1 MQHWPWRDRFLDSPP
16 EGWKPRCLLRVEELE
31 PREVLSLLVI
41 PPSPSMPLEIDENQS
56 VALAFEVLGP
66 DIPDAPYTLTITGSN
81 GLLQIAETLAAA
93 NNVSV
98 DGNNSSTVT
107 LVGRISE
114 LNTVLADGLTF
125 NPTPFYSGDA
135 AVTLTAVTIPP
146 NNPSNILSASE
157 VQAIAVQPVVSSATV
172 VVSASDQVFAPASGF
187 VFPPGFVTISGWND
201 ADGSETI
208 TLDIIVTPT
217 SSSSS
222 SEFTLSADGTIL
234 TPVAT
239 NRWRLTGSNPTAF
252 QALLDTLVLTPASS
266 QPFSGTVFVDFEGT
280 LVDQAVF
287 GPTGNRPTPLEV
299 TTEPQDLGFATA
311 MVRFF
316 VGGSVTVA
324 PLSAQEGT
332 AADLGGGRIV
342 ASSPDEQPGDLHVL
356 SLTVPSGLLLVN
368 SSAVPTGLTVDRQV
382 AGDGRTT
389 LRLIGTIATINQFLA
404 VSNSVTYTAA
414 ASTFSGLI
422 PLTVG
427 LVNLPGVSS
436 SFSPPANFFPPSNWL
451 PPGPPPGTT
460 LTNGGGFL
468 LLDPSAGGFFTL
480 NMPPSVPNSFD
491 TLPRREAL
499 HPFSIVVAMQF
510 TPVATPVVPSAADV
524 VTTQDTPVG
533 VVIHLVPPSTDP
545 TETVEIIVEGVP
557 AGASFNRGTHL
568 GGGKWLL
575 APADLEGLIFIPPP
589 GVTGE
594 FPLVVT
600 VIVTDTNLS
609 LEMSDIATHATTFTI
624 TVLPVP
630 PASSPPL
637 FLPPD
642 LARPLSGGGVVAG
655 GGNRPEPLR
664 GLIAGSTADLPTPQ
678 SEVFLGYTGSS
689 GNSSLPFGQWPRVEL
704 SVPSPEYFFAPVEP
718 VVPIYATSEKHPLP
732 PVLPLDQTLPV
743 AGFTDSGGDSFA
755 LVDMVYRDAG
765 VSGPV
770 SVAPAPHEPDRPAAV
785 ATAEPVVFSPVANT
799 RSDPPAASM
808 AAVAAPEE
816 TPRAWLVGV
825 GTAMIAGSVAAWGW
839 LRGRSGGLVG
849 RTLRRLVSA
858 LLQPSVKR
866 TS

>member
-1 MQHWPWRDRFLDSPP
+1 MRRWPWLDRFLDSPP
-16 EGWKPRCLLRVEELE
+16 DSWKPRCLLRVEELE
-31 PREVLSLLVI
+31 PREVLSLFVI

-81 GLLQIAETLAAA
+81 GLLQITETLAAA

-98 DGNNSSTVT
+98 DGNNSGTVT
-107 LVGRISE
+107 LVGRISD
-114 LNTVLADGLTF
+114 LNTVLVDGLTF

-172 VVSASDQVFAPASGF
+172 VVAASDQVFAPASGF
-187 VFPPGFVTISGWND
+187 IFPPGFVTISGWND

-208 TLDIIVTPT
+208 TLDIVVTPT
-217 SSSSS
+217 SSRASSA
-222 SEFTLSADGTIL
+222 FTLSADGTTL

-239 NRWRLTGSNPTAF
+239 NRWRLTGRNPTAF

-287 GPTGNRPTPLEV
+287 GPTGSRPAPLAV
-299 TTEPQDLGFATA
+299 TTEPQDLSSATA
-311 MVRFF
+311 MIRFF

-324 PLSAQEGT
+324 SLSTQEGT
-332 AADLGGGRIV
+332 AADLGSGRIM
-342 ASSPDEQPGDLHVL
+342 ATSPDKQPGDVYVL
-356 SLTVPSGLLLVN
+356 SLSVPSGLLLVR
-368 SSAVPTGLTVDRQV
+368 SSAVPAGLTVDRQV
-382 AGDGRTT
+382 AGDGSTT
-389 LRLIGTIATINQFLA
+389 LRLIGPIATINQFLA
-404 VSNSVTYTAA
+404 VPNSVTYTAA
-414 ASTFSGLI
+414 ASTASGLI

-427 LVNLPGVSS
+427 LVNLPGVSW
-436 SFSPPANFFPPSNWL
+436 SFSLLSNFPPSNWL
-451 PPGPPPGTT
+451 PPGALPGTT
-460 LTNGGGFL
+460 LTNGGGSL
-468 LLDPSAGGFFTL
+468 LLDPAAGGFFTL

-491 TLPRREAL
+491 TLSRREAPL
-499 HPFSIVVAMQF
+499 PFSIVVAMQF
-510 TPVATPVVPSAADV
+510 TPVATPVGPSAADV

-545 TETVEIIVEGVP
+545 TETVEILVKGVP

-568 GGGKWLL
+568 GGGKWSFQ
-575 APADLEGLIFIPPP
+575 PTDLEGLIFIPPP

-609 LEMSDIATHATTFTI
+609 LELTDISTIATTFTI

-642 LARPLSGGGVVAG
+642 LGTPLSGGGVVSRDSDLPGLFG
-655 GGNRPEPLR
+655 GLG
-664 GLIAGSTADLPTPQ
+664 AGSFADLPTPQ

-704 SVPSPEYFFAPVEP
+704 SVPSPESFFASVEP

-732 PVLPLDQTLPV
+732 PVLPLDQTLPI

-755 LVDMVYRDAG
+755 LVDMVYRDASVG
-765 VSGPV
+765 SPF
-770 SVAPAPHEPDRPAAV
+770 SVAPPPHEPDRPPAV
-785 ATAEPVVFSPVANT
+785 GTAEPVAFSPMANT
-799 RSDPPAASM
+799 SSDPLAASM
-808 AAVAAPEE
+808 AAVAAPDE
-816 TPRAWLVGV
+816 TPRAWLIGV
-825 GTAMIAGSVAAWGW
+825 GTAMIAGSITAWGW
-839 LRGRSGGLVG
+839 LRGRSGGIVG

-858 LLQPSVKR
+858 LLHPSVKR